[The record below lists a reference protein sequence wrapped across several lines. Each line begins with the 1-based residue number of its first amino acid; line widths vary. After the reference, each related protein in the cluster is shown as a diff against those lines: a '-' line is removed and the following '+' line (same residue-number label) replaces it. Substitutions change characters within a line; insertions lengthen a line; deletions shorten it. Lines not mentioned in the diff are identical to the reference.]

1 MFKRFLALAY
11 CRMDNDNGYFL
22 SSSGVM
28 CSVFLGLNL
37 VNYLEMCIIFSGGHS
52 GNYWVYAHCTLGGV
66 HVHLS
71 KLLGACKLYSWV
83 SFSKMDACIL
93 DSLPQLSKRQY
104 TNATFSV

>member
-11 CRMDNDNGYFL
+11 CRMDNDNSYFL

-28 CSVFLGLNL
+28 CTVFLGLNL
-37 VNYLEMCIIFSGGHS
+37 VNYLEIYSWGVTQETTGYMRI
-52 GNYWVYAHCTLGGV
+52 VLGV

-83 SFSKMDACIL
+83 SS
-93 DSLPQLSKRQY
+93 Q
-104 TNATFSV
+104 